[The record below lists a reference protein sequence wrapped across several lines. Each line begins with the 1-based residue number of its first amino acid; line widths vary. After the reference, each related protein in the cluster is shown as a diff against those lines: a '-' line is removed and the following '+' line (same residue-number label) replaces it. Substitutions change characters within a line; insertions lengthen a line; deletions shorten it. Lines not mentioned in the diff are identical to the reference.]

1 MFMDLKNISGIRNI
15 KEIAKDASVD
25 SILFNEL
32 FLNIK
37 NENERIA
44 YNASWAAGHL
54 LQKFNNYNLDNYLP
68 MLIITASNTIKGGLK
83 RNIFKIIQYIK
94 IPIDYQYDCAD
105 LAMSSLLNPKEDIAV
120 RAYALSI
127 LEKLIPFIPELIDEV
142 LFIIEKE
149 KSFATPAFIVR
160 SIRFE
165 KAAAKYLKNRS

>member
-1 MFMDLKNISGIRNI
+1 MDLKNISGVRNI

-25 SILFNEL
+25 SVLFNEL

-54 LQKFNNYNLDNYLP
+54 LHKCSNYNLDNYLP
-68 MLIITASNTIKGGLK
+68 ILIVTASNTIKGGIK
-83 RNIFKIIQYIK
+83 RNIFKIIQHIR

-105 LAMSSLLNPKEDIAV
+105 LAMNSLLNTKEDIAV
-120 RAYALSI
+120 RAFALSI
-127 LEKLIPFIPELIDEV
+127 LEKLIPSIPELIEEV

-149 KSFATPAFIVR
+149 KSVATPAFVVR

-165 KAAAKYLKNRS
+165 KAAAKYLKSCS